1 MKGFGIHIRLLFA
14 AFMLIAATAITLGYM
29 GLTITRQFA
38 LSSFENRMNSL
49 AQYLAINSE
58 LGIWY
63 GRKFTLENLAQK
75 VLSENDVVRV
85 TIVDEEGNTQAE
97 AERPTEASTSGTTYE
112 VNAPVILKKDRSFPF
127 VPAGQEE
134 DQVIGNVKIEYSSA
148 NIDQLLATMA
158 SRFIWLS
165 LGLACICGVIFYFLS
180 LSIVAPVTRLAG
192 IARQVAEGALN
203 LRTQSDSLPE
213 TRELGQA
220 FNAMLDS
227 IEKSQNALKLA
238 NEQIVRQKTLAELGK
253 FSLMV
258 AHEVKNPLSIIKSSL
273 DLLKNELPSSKDH
286 VSTAY
291 IEDEIQRLNQ
301 LIEDFLLFAR
311 PAVPAFREVDLNVVL
326 HDMIA
331 RFEIQLNGTPVKI
344 ETHIPEK
351 PCQADADPDLLKR
364 AIGNVLKN
372 AVDANG
378 NQGTIMVTATQRDSR
393 WVVEVEDQGPGVAP
407 ESMEVIFEPF
417 YTTRAKGTGLGLAF
431 AAQVVTAHKG
441 RIMVENK
448 PNNSGARFIMELPLD
463 RDDET
468 IGKGSWAINNND
480 KMA

>member
-14 AFMLIAATAITLGYM
+14 AFMLIAATAVTLGYM

-63 GRKFTLENLAQK
+63 GRKFTLENLAQR

-85 TIVDEEGNTQAE
+85 TIVDEEGSTQAE
-97 AERPTEASTSGTTYE
+97 AKRTTEVSTYGETYE

-192 IARQVAEGALN
+192 IARLVAKGDLK
-203 LRTQSDSLPE
+203 LRAQSDSLPE

-227 IEKSQNALKLA
+227 IEVSQNALKLA
-238 NEQIVRQKTLAELGK
+238 NEEIVRQKTLAELGK

-273 DLLKNELPSSKDH
+273 DLLKKEFPSSKDH
-286 VSTAY
+286 VSIDY

-311 PAVPAFREVDLNVVL
+311 PAVPAFREVDLNAML
-326 HDMIA
+326 HDMIV
-331 RFEIQLNGTPVKI
+331 RFEVQLNGTPAKI
-344 ETHIPEK
+344 ETHIPET
-351 PCQADADPDLLKR
+351 PCQVDADPDLLMR
-364 AIGNVLKN
+364 AIGNLLKN
-372 AVDANG
+372 ANEANEH
-378 NQGTIMVTATQRDSR
+378 QGMIVVQATQDETH
-393 WVVEVEDQGPGVAP
+393 WAIEIVDQGPGIEP
-407 ESMEVIFEPF
+407 ESLDVIFEPF
-417 YTTRAKGTGLGLAF
+417 FTTRSKGTGLGLAF
-431 AAQVVTAHKG
+431 ASQVVFAHGG
-441 RIMVENK
+441 RIKGENR
-448 PNNSGARFIMELPLD
+448 PNNSGARFIMELPLN
-463 RDDET
+463 RGAES
-468 IGKGSWAINNND
+468 G
-480 KMA
+480 

>member
-1 MKGFGIHIRLLFA
+1 MKRFGIHIRLLFA
-14 AFMLIAATAITLGYM
+14 AVMLIAATTITLGYM

-58 LGIWY
+58 LGILI
-63 GRKFTLENLAQK
+63 GPKSTLENLAQK
-75 VLSENDVVRV
+75 VLSEKDVVRV

-97 AERPTEASTSGTTYE
+97 ARRPTEGSVSEVTYE
-112 VNAPVILKKDRSFPF
+112 VNAPVIQRKDRSFPF
-127 VPAGQEE
+127 VPDVKGE

-148 NIDQLLATMA
+148 DIDQLLATMA
-158 SRFIWLS
+158 SRFFWLS

-192 IARQVAEGALN
+192 IARQVAEGNLN
-203 LRTQSDSLPE
+203 LRAQSDSLPE

-227 IEKSQNALKLA
+227 IEKSQSALQLA
-238 NEQIVRQKTLAELGK
+238 NEQIVHQKTLAELGK

-273 DLLKNELPSSKDH
+273 DLLKTELPSSKDH

-311 PAVPAFREVDLNVVL
+311 PAVPTFRRVDLNAML
-326 HDMIA
+326 RDMIV
-331 RFEIQLNGTPVKI
+331 RFEVQLNGTPVNI
-344 ETHIPEK
+344 ERHIPK
-351 PCQADADPDLLKR
+351 TPCQIDADRDLLMR

-378 NQGTIMVTATQRDSR
+378 NQGKIMVTAIQRDLH
-393 WVVEVEDQGPGVAP
+393 WVVEIEDQGPGVTP
-407 ESMEVIFEPF
+407 ESLEVIFEPF
-417 YTTRAKGTGLGLAF
+417 YTTRARGTGLGLAF
-431 AAQVVTAHKG
+431 AVQVVTAHKG
-441 RIMVENK
+441 RIMVENR
-448 PNNSGARFIMELPLD
+448 PNNSGARFRVELPLNRGAD
-463 RDDET
+463 T
-468 IGKGSWAINNND
+468 G
-480 KMA
+480 